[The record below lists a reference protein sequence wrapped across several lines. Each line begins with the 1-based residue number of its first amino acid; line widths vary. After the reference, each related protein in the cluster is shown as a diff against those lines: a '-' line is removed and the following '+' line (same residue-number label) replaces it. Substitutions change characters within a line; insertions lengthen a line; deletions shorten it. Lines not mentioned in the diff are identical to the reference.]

1 MNFMAT
7 NARDSAQKLPLLIR
21 QSPANGGHV
30 PATAL
35 RGGHNDVHLMRAS
48 MRDSQQVA
56 LQTHPGAD
64 QSSLDNHGQNTVKVY
79 GHKRTTLD
87 YDI

>member
-1 MNFMAT
+1 
-7 NARDSAQKLPLLIR
+7 
-21 QSPANGGHV
+21 
-30 PATAL
+30 
-35 RGGHNDVHLMRAS
+35 MRAS

-64 QSSLDNHGQNTVKVY
+64 QSSLDNHGKNTVKIY

>member
-1 MNFMAT
+1 
-7 NARDSAQKLPLLIR
+7 
-21 QSPANGGHV
+21 
-30 PATAL
+30 
-35 RGGHNDVHLMRAS
+35 MRAS

-56 LQTHPGAD
+56 LQTQPGAD

-79 GHKRTTLD
+79 GNKRTTLD